1 MSREA
6 NFFCR
11 TSNGGM
17 NLQSRGDKSD
27 LREINRKS
35 DTRTE
40 GVLALAIL
48 AILLPALAL
57 VFLAKWHIAM
67 PDNAVMINQATSE
80 KIASTLGIDADI
92 AARIVAYRK
101 EVGSFDDTDRLLTV
115 PLLSAADAKQAGQTF
130 SQSRLDLRTATA
142 SQFAEALKLRPAVA
156 ARLAAYRDA
165 HVSEFPPI
173 TVADLV
179 QKSPA
184 STSQQSTSKANPSPT
199 TARLFRHA
207 TALDP
212 VTAALLL
219 KRFVLRRPAAVFR
232 TFAFVTLVLSSVI
245 VFIPVWLRKQQKL
258 GGDPFLI
265 PLALLL
271 SSMGVVMLFSIKDPF
286 RDGAAYLHHTV
297 GIVIAVVVMLSCA
310 KLARSARGRIRHY
323 QYVWVGAAV
332 GLVVMLFI
340 FGRGPEGV
348 KLNLFGIQP
357 VELIK
362 LFLVFF
368 AASYLA
374 DRAGLI
380 ADASRRYTP
389 PKFEGVKRS
398 DGRSTLAIAMPRA
411 QDLGPVAVMF
421 SFSLVLFFVIKDL
434 GPGLL
439 LFAVFIAMLYLTTGK
454 SSFVVIGVALIL
466 VGGGLGY
473 LRHVGVFGTRV
484 DMWLS
489 PFANTHPNGMQ
500 LGQSYWGIA
509 SGGWEGS
516 GLGLGMPGLTP
527 RAGSDLAFVS
537 WVEETGLPGAWLV
550 LTIYALL
557 VWRGMRIALR
567 AGSEFDRSLAFGLT
581 ALLGL
586 QTLLILF
593 GVTGVTPLTGI
604 SLPFLSYGNSA
615 LVADFVI
622 IGLLRGI
629 SVPAPGGG
637 DRLEVRREVQSAA
650 RHFAVAVAAAL
661 IGIVGIWRLGS
672 MQLIRSDEFASHPIV
687 TPDADK
693 VMRPHHNPRLLAIA
707 NAIPRGSI
715 YDVQGRVLATN
726 REKEIDTL
734 EHDISKRD
742 RLIAAR
748 TRLYPFGPALAHL
761 VGYVDPSVGGPF
773 GFEKHYNAELRG
785 YSKLNDLL
793 HDYRNRSLPFFH
805 VRQGRD
811 LRLTIDAVLQRD
823 AQNVLWQTASKLKD
837 KVTGKP
843 KDRAAFVLISP
854 QTGDVLVAATTP
866 TFDPN
871 TLTSEQVRQ
880 FTTSPDA
887 ELEHRL
893 INRAVHG
900 VYPPGSTLKV
910 ATAACA
916 LDNMPNALQFAVPCN
931 QIADSIGWKA
941 NGKSYVR
948 RNVRDDKGDPKY
960 GMITLP
966 TALKVSSNIYFAHL
980 AVALGPDTLRATL
993 HDKMGF
999 GHVPVQSAFDADLP
1013 DIGYGQGRMWATPI
1027 EMARLAGA
1035 VANEG
1040 KMMQTRFAT
1049 SLTDPSEREKKLSF
1063 APSLLAQS
1071 MKPQTAAILRDLMR
1085 GVVTEGTARGIFDAA
1100 SVHIAGKT
1108 GTAQNRQFDN
1118 EPHSWFIGFAPY
1130 TSGQGAPPPKY
1141 AFACVVE
1148 NGGYGK
1154 RVAAIICRDLLRRLY

>member
-1 MSREA
+1 MPSSYVQKE
-6 NFFCR
+6 NEP
-11 TSNGGM
+11 SNCEE
-17 NLQSRGDKSD
+17 KKPA
-27 LREINRKS
+27 LRDNNRKS
-35 DTRTE
+35 DTKTE
-40 GVLALAIL
+40 GVLTFAVL

-57 VFLAKWHIAM
+57 VFLAKWHFAM
-67 PDNAVMINQATSE
+67 PDNAVLINEATPE
-80 KIASTLGIDADI
+80 KFASTFGIDMDI
-92 AARIVAYRK
+92 AERITAYRK
-101 EVGSFDDTDRLLTV
+101 QAGGFDDTDRLLTI
-115 PLLSAADAKQAGQTF
+115 PLLSPSDAKQAAENF
-130 SQSRLDLRTATA
+130 SQSRLDLRTAMPV
-142 SQFAEALKLRPAVA
+142 QFTSILKLRPAIA
-156 ARLAAYRDA
+156 ARLAAYRDT
-165 HVSEFPPI
+165 HISELPPAPAANSDAGLGSTASI
-173 TVADLV
+173 SPLSASATSPA
-179 QKSPA
+179 PA
-184 STSQQSTSKANPSPT
+184 STA
-199 TARLFRHA
+199 LFRHA

-212 VTAALLL
+212 VTASLLM
-219 KRFVLRRPAAVFR
+219 KRFLLRSPGDVFR
-232 TFAFVTLVLSSVI
+232 TFAFVTVLLSALL

-258 GGDPFLI
+258 GGDPYLI

-271 SSMGVVMLFSIKDPF
+271 SGMGVVMLFSIKDPF
-286 RDGAAYLHHTV
+286 RDGAAYLHHTIGV
-297 GIVIAVVVMLSCA
+297 CIAVFVMFLCA
-310 KLARSARGRIRHY
+310 KLARTARGRIRHY
-323 QYVWVGAAV
+323 QYVWVAAAI
-332 GLVVMLFI
+332 GLVIMLFV

-374 DRAGLI
+374 DRAALI
-380 ADASRRYTP
+380 SDSSRRYTP

-398 DGRSTLAIAMPRA
+398 NGRPTLAISIPRA

-421 SFSLVLFFVIKDL
+421 GFSLVLFFVIKDL

-454 SSFVVIGVALIL
+454 SSFLVIGLTLIF

-489 PFANTHPNGMQ
+489 PFANAHPNGMQ

-537 WVEETGLPGAWLV
+537 WVEETGLPGAWFV
-550 LTIYALL
+550 LSVYALL

-567 AGSEFDRSLAFGLT
+567 AGSEFDRALAFGLT

-629 SVPAPGGG
+629 SVPTTGGG
-637 DRLEVRREVQSAA
+637 DRLEIRREVQSAA
-650 RHFAVAVAAAL
+650 CRFAVAVAAAL
-661 IGIVGIWRLGS
+661 IGVIGVWRLG
-672 MQLIRSDEFASHPIV
+672 MLQLIRCDEFASRPIV

-693 VMRPHHNPRLLAIA
+693 VMRPHQNPRLLAMA
-707 NAIPRGSI
+707 NAIQRGSI

-734 EHDISKRD
+734 EHDIPKRD
-742 RLIAAR
+742 RLIASR

-761 VGYVDPSVGGPF
+761 VGYVDPAVGGPF

-785 YSKLNDLL
+785 YGKLIDLL
-793 HDYRNRSLPFFH
+793 RDYRNRSLPFFH
-805 VRQGRD
+805 ARQGSD

-823 AQNVLWQTASKLKD
+823 AQDILWQTASKLKD

-854 QTGDVLVAATTP
+854 QTGDVLVAAATP

-871 TLTSEQVRQ
+871 TLTPEQVRQ

-887 ELEHRL
+887 ELEHRF

-916 LDNMPNALQFAVPCN
+916 LDNMPNALQFTVPCN
-931 QIADSIGWKA
+931 QIAETLGWKA
-941 NGKSYVR
+941 NGKSYER
-948 RNVRDDKGDPKY
+948 RNVRDDKGDPSY
-960 GMITLP
+960 GMIALP
-966 TALKVSSNIYFAHL
+966 TAFKVSSNIYFANL
-980 AVALGPDTLRATL
+980 AVAIGPERLRETLRN
-993 HDKMGF
+993 KMGF
-999 GHVPVQSAFDADLP
+999 GHVPQQSSFDADLP
-1013 DIGYGQGRMWATPI
+1013 DIGYGQGRMWATPL

-1040 KMMQTRFAT
+1040 KMMQSRYTT
-1049 SLTDPSEREKKLSF
+1049 SLTDPSGREKKQAF

-1071 MKPQTAAILRDLMR
+1071 MKPHTAAILCELMR
-1085 GVVTEGTARGIFDAA
+1085 GVVTDGTARGVFDS
-1100 SVHIAGKT
+1100 SVRVAGKT

-1130 TSGQGAPPPKY
+1130 ASAQGTPPKY
-1141 AFACVVE
+1141 AFACIVE

-1154 RVAAIICRDLLRRLY
+1154 RVAAVICRDLLKRLY